1 MNVEDEVLVVGFEG
15 EAAAEVDAPVQH
27 HGGGHHGQRVRH
39 VRERRRPH
47 AQPHRLRP
55 SALLPLS
62 PAPLSLAGSAAGFP
76 DGRSEWRQ
84 CGSVASPRLL

>member
-55 SALLPLS
+55 SAPLPCSSLAGAAAGFFPRRTERVETMRERGV
-62 PAPLSLAGSAAGFP
+62 PAPLYNL
-76 DGRSEWRQ
+76 
-84 CGSVASPRLL
+84 